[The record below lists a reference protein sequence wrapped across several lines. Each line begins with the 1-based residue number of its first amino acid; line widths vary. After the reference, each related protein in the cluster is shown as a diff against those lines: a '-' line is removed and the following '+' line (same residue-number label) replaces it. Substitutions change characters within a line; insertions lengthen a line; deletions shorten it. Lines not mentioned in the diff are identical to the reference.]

1 MEKLNFLVSLTTRDN
16 DYQIEQEA
24 AALEAGRRLGAGIQ
38 VIYADNDPI
47 KQSQQLLEVI
57 QSPKEKQ
64 PSAIVFEPV
73 GGTALPQVAR
83 AANAAGIGW
92 VILNRESDYLRELRD
107 KGKAPVFSIS
117 SDHVEIGRIQGQ
129 QMAALLP
136 NGGTVIYIQGPSD
149 NSAAKQR
156 TQGMQLAKP
165 ANVKLIMLKGQWTE
179 DSSHRAVASWM
190 RLSTS
195 QKVPIDAVVAQND
208 AMALGARNAFEEHTD
223 ASTRE
228 KWLSVPFTG
237 CDGLPKTGQELVRKG
252 MLAAT
257 VYVPPNT
264 TLALEMLVAAI
275 LKKSNPAELAL
286 TVPSSIPKTEELAAK
301 FAQKNRVLAT
311 R

>member
-24 AALEAGRRLGAGIQ
+24 AAVEAGRRLGAGVQ

-57 QSPKEKQ
+57 QSPKEKR
-64 PSAIVFEPV
+64 PNGIVFEPV

-83 AANAAGIGW
+83 AAAAAGIGW
-92 VILNRESDYLRELRD
+92 VILNREADYLRELRQH
-107 KGKAPVFSIS
+107 GGAPVFSIS
-117 SDHVEIGRIQGQ
+117 SDHLEIGRIQGQ

-136 NGGTVIYIQGPSD
+136 NGGTVVYIQGPSD

-156 TQGMQLAKP
+156 TQGMQQAKP
-165 ANVKLIMLKGQWTE
+165 QNVKVIMLKGQWTE
-179 DSSHRAVASWM
+179 ESAHRAVGSWM

-195 QKVPIDAVVAQND
+195 QKLPIDAVSAQND
-208 AMALGARNAFEEHTD
+208 AMALGARNAFEEQAD
-223 ASTRE
+223 AAVRE
-228 KWLSVPFTG
+228 KWLGVPFMG
-237 CDGLPKTGQELVRKG
+237 CDGLPKTGQELVRKSV
-252 MLAAT
+252 LAAT
-257 VYVPPNT
+257 IYVPPNT

-275 LKKSNPAELAL
+275 QKGASPAELAL
-286 TVPSSIPKTEELAAK
+286 TVPSSFPRIDELAAK
-301 FAQKNRVLAT
+301 HAERNRVLAT